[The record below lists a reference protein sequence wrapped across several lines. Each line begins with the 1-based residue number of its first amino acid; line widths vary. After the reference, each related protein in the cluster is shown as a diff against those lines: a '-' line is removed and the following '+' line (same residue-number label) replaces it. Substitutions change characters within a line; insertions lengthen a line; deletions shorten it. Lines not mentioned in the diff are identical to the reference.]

1 MKNNGVPDALL
12 NTKIILASRSPRRTE
27 ILRTVGWQFEAVAAD
42 IDETRRPDEAAVSY
56 VKRLALE
63 KAQTVAARF
72 SNGVVLAADTTVVVD
87 GEILEKPQDAKDA
100 RRMLGLLS
108 GHWHEVITGVAL
120 LRIGEDRH
128 LIDHETTRVRFAEMS
143 DQEIDWYVMTG
154 EPMDKAGAYAVQGKG
169 ALFIEEIQGDY
180 FNVMGLPVRLVYKL
194 AGRI

>member
-1 MKNNGVPDALL
+1 LKNNGVPDALL